1 MTKAKPLTA
10 NQQYQMILECRS
22 SGLSDYQWC
31 MEHGIKPGT
40 FYNWVRRLRKK
51 ACYDIPPAVGRGNYK
66 PVPTQEVVPLLILD
80 EEPETPST
88 LRVEQN
94 TCIGATVSVPVVEL
108 NYNGV
113 SIRIANDINPH
124 LLSQILEFVGGHI

>member
-1 MTKAKPLTA
+1 
-10 NQQYQMILECRS
+10 
-22 SGLSDYQWC
+22 

-40 FYNWVRRLRKK
+40 FYNWVKRLRKK
-51 ACYDIPPAVGRGNYK
+51 ACYDIPPTVGGGNYK

-94 TCIGATVSVPVVEL
+94 ACIGATVSVPVVKL

-113 SIRIANDINPH
+113 SIRIANDISPH
-124 LLSQILEFVGGHI
+124 LLSQILEFVGGRI